1 MIMPI
6 FQMYILRP
14 GEGKRL
20 VWSVYR
26 VGGGRTRGLAT
37 EPMSTGEKT
46 EMQAQ
51 G

>member
-1 MIMPI
+1 MPI